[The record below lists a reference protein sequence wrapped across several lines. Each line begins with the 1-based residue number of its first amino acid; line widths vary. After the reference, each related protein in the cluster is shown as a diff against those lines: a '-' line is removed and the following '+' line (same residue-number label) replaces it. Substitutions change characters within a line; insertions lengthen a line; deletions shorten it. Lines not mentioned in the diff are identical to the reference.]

1 MSDHHD
7 LDESRLQFE
16 REWLRL
22 RRSLGREV
30 GGEPRRSRS
39 WVLPV
44 MAVAAGIALAV
55 GFKGHKGR
63 KSLKASN

>member
-1 MSDHHD
+1 MSNDHE

-30 GGEPRRSRS
+30 GGEPRPRRG

-44 MAVAAGIALAV
+44 MAVAAGVALAV
-55 GFKGHKGR
+55 AFKGR